1 MEYLLKGSSALTEID
16 PMIIAMNE
24 KGIFETEVKFT
35 CILRIQ
41 ILGMMVGE
49 SFLHSLA
56 LAILEILVVK
66 GRLKAIK

>member
-1 MEYLLKGSSALTEID
+1 M
-16 PMIIAMNE
+16 
-24 KGIFETEVKFT
+24 EVKFKYT
-35 CILRIQ
+35 LRIQ
-41 ILGMMVGE
+41 ILGMMVVE